1 MICLLIHVLVPIIA
15 VFTKFDQFKF
25 NVEMRLEDEGYDE
38 PSQDLVDATV
48 RERLETEY
56 IGAIQGQPRHVVLDG
71 KSTVS
76 DGIYYSKDI
85 VRNARTWYKLSKADH

>member
-1 MICLLIHVLVPIIA
+1 LLVPIIA

-25 NVEMRLEDEGYDE
+25 DVEMRLVDEGCEE

-48 RERLETEY
+48 QERLETEY

-71 KSTVS
+71 KSTVNDS
-76 DGIYYSKDI
+76 VYCSNNI
-85 VRNARTWYKLSKADH
+85 VRNA

>member
-1 MICLLIHVLVPIIA
+1 MICLLIHLLVPIIA

-25 NVEMRLEDEGYDE
+25 NVEIRLEDEGYEE

-48 RERLETEY
+48 QKRLETEY
-56 IGAIQGQPRHVVLDG
+56 IGAIEGQPRYVVLDG

-76 DGIYYSKDI
+76 DGVYYSNNI
-85 VRNARTWYKLSKADH
+85 VRNA

>member
-1 MICLLIHVLVPIIA
+1 VICLLIHLLVPIIA

-25 NVEMRLEDEGYDE
+25 NVEIRLEDEGFEE

-48 RERLETEY
+48 QKRLETEY
-56 IGAIQGQPRHVVLDG
+56 IGAIEGQPRYVVLDG

-76 DGIYYSKDI
+76 DGVYYSNNI
-85 VRNARTWYKLSKADH
+85 VRNA